1 MKTQLRFTSTWPT
14 RVDHCPNRANSMCP
28 TSTSD
33 LRAAHVSL
41 NIARGRGKLHKVKP
55 AAVFIIFLHD
65 LWPTG
70 NGRTV
75 VLENS
80 RALICFDCY
89 DKRKKR
95 FFFLFWVFKKCLS
108 IDMKKG
114 VIIRLF
120 TMSGYYINFH
130 YKKTL
135 CVFASANKALW
146 PLWTHINVS
155 FWNPFSTDAAK
166 WIPTFQVVSHWNYSG
181 DIEENL
187 VLKPIFP

>member
-1 MKTQLRFTSTWPT
+1 MPPLKPVTSNFEFCSCVGYIQDLWIGLWGIAIQYHDDYSKFLWQPLVLLLTTILEWDECHTSVKTQLLFTSTWPT
-14 RVDHCPNRANSMCP
+14 SVDRCPNRANTMCP

-75 VLENS
+75 AFENS

-89 DKRKKR
+89 DSRKKR
-95 FFFLFWVFKKCLS
+95 IFFIFWVFKKCLTHLYEKS
-108 IDMKKG
+108 NYNKTVRCVRI
-114 VIIRLF
+114 LF
-120 TMSGYYINFH
+120 EFLM
-130 YKKTL
+130 
-135 CVFASANKALW
+135 
-146 PLWTHINVS
+146 
-155 FWNPFSTDAAK
+155 
-166 WIPTFQVVSHWNYSG
+166 
-181 DIEENL
+181 
-187 VLKPIFP
+187 